1 MLRVKRSISAFF
13 FPNFSNTYE
22 LNAFFCKPNLYLR
35 HLTYEM
41 LMKSQTINSTELTL
55 KVQNRH
61 AGDRESCFNELLKR
75 FHGQALS
82 TAWRLLG
89 NHHAQAEDTVQ
100 TAFQKAWENFEQLE
114 NPNRLKSWFFQIL
127 VNECRNVQ
135 RRHKTRKTLR
145 QIFLPWEQESGATR
159 RARSWYS
166 KTHSV
171 RHAKTQRET
180 TRGIRAHSF
189 RRIHQPRSC
198 IYDAS
203 VRWYLK
209 SHLHRATTTLRQE
222 LHDIHPHA
230 EETR

>member
-1 MLRVKRSISAFF
+1 
-13 FPNFSNTYE
+13 
-22 LNAFFCKPNLYLR
+22 
-35 HLTYEM
+35 
-41 LMKSQTINSTELTL
+41 MKSQAINSTELTL
-55 KVQNRH
+55 EVQSRH
-61 AGDRESCFNELLKR
+61 AVDRESCFNELLKR

-145 QIFLPWEQESGATR
+145 QIFLPWEQETEQPAEPDHGIQKRIQHAMQKLS
-159 RARSWYS
+159 AR
-166 KTHSV
+166 
-171 RHAKTQRET
+171 QREAFVLT
-180 TRGIRAHSF
+180 HLEGFTNQEA
-189 RRIHQPRSC
+189 
-198 IYDAS
+198 AS
-203 VRWYLK
+203 MMQASIGTLK